1 MPSFPAIEVHF
12 VPDAH
17 LCAASLLLKA
27 VLCDTGQK
35 WEWWDTPVIRQTL
48 RGKCEPTANWVEVDT
63 NVILANNEVDTNVIL
78 ANNIQSETIAGR
90 VNKVVNT
97 SIGFDINRK
106 GGFTAIYSPDK
117 NSHGQAQEDT
127 YYRCL

>member
-1 MPSFPAIEVHF
+1 M
-12 VPDAH
+12 
-17 LCAASLLLKA
+17 
-27 VLCDTGQK
+27 
-35 WEWWDTPVIRQTL
+35 
-48 RGKCEPTANWVEVDT
+48 
-63 NVILANNEVDTNVIL
+63 ILANNEVDTNVIL